1 MSVVDLYKS
10 WVDDCSSDVIPFHYL
25 SESAIEIIV
34 NVRNTKGKSVWTKD
48 VYCLSRWS
56 LCLDHWCVVTG
67 EIVLRPS

>member
-10 WVDDCSSDVIPFHYL
+10 RVDDFSSDVIPFQYL
-25 SESAIEIIV
+25 SESAIEVMV
-34 NVRNTKGKSVWTKD
+34 NVRNTKVKSVWSED